1 MKNKL
6 FLLFVIPAVISCSAA
21 QDEQQE
27 DQLSEKAYT
36 EQARDYESAP
46 AVSDE
51 YYDTLSDFSSMEKRK
66 SDAPLEMVQSKP
78 VTMKQALEN
87 LSDTIYLKNVRLSK
101 KFIKT
106 ADFRFKVKNV
116 EAATHKIESMALKL
130 GGFVQQSQMHSN
142 YVTGRTVEISSDSM
156 LNVFE
161 YYISNNLII
170 RVPNIYFDSV
180 LTEISKIYIYLDNR
194 DVKTE
199 DVSTIFLRN
208 KLKAEKNA
216 EYEKRIQKASDTG
229 NRKLDDIVEAERT
242 AADLADRAID
252 KKIENYQLQDRI
264 DFSTINMDIYQANAV
279 HKEKVMNTR
288 LYHYQPGF
296 WKKAWEAVV
305 TGWNVILNVIVGL
318 IYLWP
323 LYVLALL
330 VYFGIKYFRKK
341 FRK

>member
-106 ADFRFKVKNV
+106 ADFRFKVKN
-116 EAATHKIESMALKL
+116 
-130 GGFVQQSQMHSN
+130 
-142 YVTGRTVEISSDSM
+142 
-156 LNVFE
+156 
-161 YYISNNLII
+161 
-170 RVPNIYFDSV
+170 
-180 LTEISKIYIYLDNR
+180 
-194 DVKTE
+194 
-199 DVSTIFLRN
+199 
-208 KLKAEKNA
+208 
-216 EYEKRIQKASDTG
+216 
-229 NRKLDDIVEAERT
+229 
-242 AADLADRAID
+242 
-252 KKIENYQLQDRI
+252 
-264 DFSTINMDIYQANAV
+264 
-279 HKEKVMNTR
+279 
-288 LYHYQPGF
+288 
-296 WKKAWEAVV
+296 
-305 TGWNVILNVIVGL
+305 
-318 IYLWP
+318 
-323 LYVLALL
+323 
-330 VYFGIKYFRKK
+330 
-341 FRK
+341 